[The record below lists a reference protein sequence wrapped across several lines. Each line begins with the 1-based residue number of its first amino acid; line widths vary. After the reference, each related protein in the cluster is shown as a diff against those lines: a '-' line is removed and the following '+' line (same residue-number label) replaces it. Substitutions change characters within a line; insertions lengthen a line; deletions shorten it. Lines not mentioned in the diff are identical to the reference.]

1 MSTTIS
7 TQASTAAANSAASAL
22 TTAGGGTSEQNPFL
36 SLTDNF
42 QGFLQMLM
50 TQLQNQDPTSP
61 MDSTQFTSELVQF
74 SGVEQQISTN
84 TNLTQLIQLTQG
96 NTMVQSAQIVGKQ
109 VEVTSPQLSLQNGT
123 AAVAFSPPAAGTVTV
138 AVSDAAGN
146 QIYDATVNAT
156 AGANTWTWNGQTAAG
171 GTAPD
176 GTYTVAV
183 NTVAADGTTTA
194 LPFGVLGT
202 ATGMTTSGSAV
213 QLQLGQL
220 SVNMSELTSVG
231 N

>member
-1 MSTTIS
+1 MSSTIS
-7 TQASTAAANSAASAL
+7 TQASTAAANAAAATL
-22 TTAGGGTSEQNPFL
+22 NAAAGGTSGQNPLLAL
-36 SLTDNF
+36 SDNF

-50 TQLQNQDPTSP
+50 TQLQNQDPTAP
-61 MDSTQFTSELVQF
+61 MDSTQFTGELVQF

-96 NTMVQSAQIVGKQ
+96 NTMVQSGQIVGKQ
-109 VEVTSPQLSLQNGT
+109 VDVTSSQLSLQNGT
-123 AAVAFSPPAAGTVTV
+123 AGVTFSPAVAEPVSI

-156 AGANTWTWNGQTAAG
+156 AGANTWTWNGQTSSG

-176 GTYTVAV
+176 GAYTVAV
-183 NTVAADGTTTA
+183 NAVAADGSTTA

-202 ATGMTTSGSAV
+202 VTGLTTQGSTV
-213 QLQLGQL
+213 QMQLGQL
-220 SVNMSELTSVG
+220 SVNMTALTSVG
-231 N
+231 Q